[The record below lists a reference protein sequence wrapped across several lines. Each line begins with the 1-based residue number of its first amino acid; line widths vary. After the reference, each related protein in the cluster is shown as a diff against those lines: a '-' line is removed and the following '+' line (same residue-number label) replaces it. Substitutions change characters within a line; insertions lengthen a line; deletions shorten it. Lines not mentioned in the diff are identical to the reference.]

1 MTICLCTQWF
11 YIFLEAA
18 ADLLPWVECID
29 HCFLKIVTVAGLFCC
44 HEVLSTARYSHEI
57 CWLYKE
63 VTGGT
68 WGEQPKL
75 ELVSCVFPQR
85 VNSQTHYYSPLLNS
99 CEWLTNKS
107 WDVSNTLL
115 LLSQPAHVRTS
126 ILQCVNIRRIPEFFL
141 QLTIPGGN
149 SSPFPELAEERGE
162 DLRLH
167 IELEK
172 NCLSLPSLLLSV
184 SYNTEERELE
194 RGIIIACTAMFVK
207 PLSPMEMCM
216 H

>member
-1 MTICLCTQWF
+1 M
-11 YIFLEAA
+11 
-18 ADLLPWVECID
+18 
-29 HCFLKIVTVAGLFCC
+29 
-44 HEVLSTARYSHEI
+44 
-57 CWLYKE
+57 
-63 VTGGT
+63 
-68 WGEQPKL
+68 
-75 ELVSCVFPQR
+75 
-85 VNSQTHYYSPLLNS
+85 
-99 CEWLTNKS
+99 
-107 WDVSNTLL
+107 
-115 LLSQPAHVRTS
+115 RTS